1 MKLIVGIGNIG
12 KEYVDTNHN
21 AGFMVIDRVAEMFD
35 QSIKKTGC
43 DADYAEF
50 NKNGEKIILA
60 KPRTYVNESGRS
72 VKSFM
77 KKYGFEIG
85 DVFVINDDI
94 ELEPG
99 FVRIRK
105 SGSAGTHNGL
115 RSIIRETGSSDFN
128 RLRVGIGAK
137 QEHQDLVNFVLAKMR
152 MTENQKLGLEKAA
165 NAVYDYIL
173 GSSVDD
179 IMSKYN
185 GNSNSNGKH

>member
-1 MKLIVGIGNIG
+1 MKLIVGLGNIG
-12 KEYVDTNHN
+12 KEYADTNHN
-21 AGFMVIDRVAEMFD
+21 AGFMVIDRVAEMLGE
-35 QSIKKTGC
+35 SIKKTGC

-60 KPRTYVNESGRS
+60 KPRTYMNESGRA

-77 KKYGFEIG
+77 KKYGFEIS
-85 DVFVINDDI
+85 DVLVINDDI
-94 ELEPG
+94 DLEPG

-115 RSIIRETGSSDFN
+115 KSIIRETGSGDFN
-128 RLRVGIGAK
+128 RVRVGIGSK
-137 QEHQDLVNFVLAKMR
+137 QEHQDLANFVLGKMR
-152 MTENQKLGLEKAA
+152 MTENQKQGLEKAA
-165 NAVYDYIL
+165 SSVYDYIL
-173 GSSVDD
+173 GSSVDE